1 MDLIDAVIRHQFLR
15 HALYAGALIA
25 SVNALLS
32 FFVVQKSLSFV
43 GAGIA
48 HSAFGGLALGVAM
61 GVDPFIPG
69 VVFSVA
75 TGILVGAAAR
85 RGPFQVDSAIG
96 IAFSS
101 SMALGVLVISTS
113 RGRFFGELFSYLFGN
128 IMAVSSRD
136 IRLMT
141 VVAALVALFVLACF
155 RQLLLVIL
163 SEEMARAQGINT
175 DVLHYGLLVAL
186 ALTVILSV
194 RLVGVI
200 LASALLVIPGA
211 TAGLLCRSYRTMV
224 PCALAVGV
232 SSVIVG
238 IGISYHLDWPAGATV
253 VLLSAAVFVVALIIS
268 RRGAGSF
275 IKSASIGE
283 RR

>member
-1 MDLIDAVIRHQFLR
+1 MELIDAVLRHQFLR
-15 HALYAGALIA
+15 HALYAGMIIA

-32 FFVVQKSLSFV
+32 FFVVQKGLSFV

-75 TGILVGAAAR
+75 MALLVGAAAR
-85 RGPFQVDSAIG
+85 RGPFQVDAAIG
-96 IAFSS
+96 VAFSS
-101 SMALGVLVISTS
+101 SMALGVLMISTS

-128 IMAVSSRD
+128 IMAVSTRD
-136 IRLMT
+136 IQIMT
-141 VVAALVALFVLACF
+141 LVAALVSVFVLASF
-155 RQLLLVIL
+155 RQLLLLIL
-163 SEEMARAQGINT
+163 SEDMARSQGINT

-211 TAGLLCRSYRTMV
+211 TAGLLCNSHRTMV
-224 PCALAVGV
+224 PCALAVGLL
-232 SSVIVG
+232 SVVVG
-238 IGISYHLDWPAGATV
+238 IGISYHVDWPAGATV
-253 VLLSAAVFVVALIIS
+253 VLLAAAVFLLALIVS
-268 RRGAGSF
+268 RRGSF
-275 IKSASIGE
+275 CVQSSSHGE
-283 RR
+283 RG

>member
-1 MDLIDAVIRHQFLR
+1 MELIDAVIRHQFLR
-15 HALYAGALIA
+15 HALYAGVLIA

-32 FFVVQKSLSFV
+32 VFVIQKGLSFV

-48 HSAFGGLALGVAM
+48 HSAFGGLGLGVAM

-75 TGILVGAAAR
+75 TGFLVGAATR

-128 IMAVSSRD
+128 IMAVSGRD

-141 VVAALVALFVLACF
+141 LAAALVVLFVLACF

-163 SEEMARAQGINT
+163 SEEMARTQGINT
-175 DVLHYGLLVAL
+175 DVLHYGLLIAL
-186 ALTVILSV
+186 AVTVILSV

-224 PCALAVGV
+224 PCAVAIGV
-232 SSVIVG
+232 LSVIVG
-238 IGISYHLDWPAGATV
+238 IAISYHLDWPAGATV
-253 VLLSAAVFVVALIIS
+253 VLLSAAVFVAALIMS
-268 RRGAGSF
+268 RQEPGYL
-275 IKSASIGE
+275 IKSASNRKRE
-283 RR
+283 

>member
-1 MDLIDAVIRHQFLR
+1 MIRHQFLR
-15 HALYAGALIA
+15 QALYAGMIIA

-32 FFVVQKSLSFV
+32 FFVVQNGLSFV

-48 HSAFGGLALGVAM
+48 HSAFGGLAVGVAL

-75 TGILVGAAAR
+75 VAFLVGAAAR
-85 RGPFQVDSAIG
+85 HGPFQVDAAIG
-96 IAFSS
+96 VAFSS

-128 IMAVSSRD
+128 IMAVSTRD
-136 IRLMT
+136 IYLISIT
-141 VVAALVALFVLACF
+141 AVLVTAFVLACF
-155 RQLLLVIL
+155 RQLLLMIL
-163 SEEMARAQGINT
+163 SEEVARSQGINT
-175 DVLHYGLLVAL
+175 GVLHYGLLVAL

-211 TAGLLCRSYRTMV
+211 AAGLLCSSYRTMV

-232 SSVIVG
+232 GSVIVG
-238 IGISYHLDWPAGATV
+238 IGLSYHMDWPAGATV
-253 VLLSAAVFVVALIIS
+253 VLLSAAVFLA
-268 RRGAGSF
+268 SF
-275 IKSASIGE
+275 IASPKGIQFGKSESMKKW
-283 RR
+283 R